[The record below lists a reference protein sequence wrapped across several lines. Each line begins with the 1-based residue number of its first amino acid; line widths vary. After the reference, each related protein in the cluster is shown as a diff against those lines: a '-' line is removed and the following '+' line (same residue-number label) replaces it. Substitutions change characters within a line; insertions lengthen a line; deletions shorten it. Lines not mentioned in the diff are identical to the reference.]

1 MREIIARSIG
11 MDPRKKKPR
20 SVDDKRASAA

>member
-11 MDPRKKKPR
+11 LDPRTKRPR
-20 SVDDKRASAA
+20 AVNNDRASAA